1 MEYYY
6 NYQLIGMHFYWW
18 ILWIIL
24 IVWVFALPYDI
35 PGQRKKKDS
44 PFDILR
50 RRLAAG
56 EITKEEYQ
64 EYKVLL
70 EKDLAK

>member
-50 RRLAAG
+50 RRLAVG